1 MDPRLQKN
9 TEHKTSM
16 ESVKQSRHLA
26 RMMRR
31 NNNFPL
37 VGKRIL
43 QFKFLYLVYV
53 AHNHGREEDLRER
66 NGHRVHSGHH
76 GGVHEVDCYL

>member
-1 MDPRLQKN
+1 M
-9 TEHKTSM
+9 
-16 ESVKQSRHLA
+16 
-26 RMMRR
+26 
-31 NNNFPL
+31 
-37 VGKRIL
+37 

-76 GGVHEVDCYL
+76 GGVHEVDCVAVKEDGGTSHRYAHDDRPENVLET